1 MSLKSFVNNH
11 VMWTSFISML
21 DAEIAQQHKRMEQ
34 VTDTVELHRAQGEIA
49 ALRKLMMLRDKLN
62 HG

>member
-11 VMWTSFISML
+11 SLWSSFLDML
-21 DAEIAQQHKRMEQ
+21 NAEIAVQHKRMEQ
-34 VTDTVELHRAQGEIA
+34 VADNVELHRAQGEIA
-49 ALRKLMMLRDKLN
+49 ALRKLIMLRDKLN

>member
-11 VMWTSFISML
+11 SLWTDFLDML
-21 DAEIAQQHKRMEQ
+21 DAEIAVQHKRMEQ
-34 VTDTVELHRAQGEIA
+34 VSDTMELHRAQGEIA
-49 ALRKLMMLRDKLN
+49 ALRKLKMLRDKLN

>member
-11 VMWTSFISML
+11 SQWSSFLDML
-21 DAEIAQQHKRMEQ
+21 NAEIAVQHKRMEQ
-34 VTDTVELHRAQGEIA
+34 VADSVELHRAQGEIA
-49 ALRKLMMLRDKLN
+49 ALRKLMLLRDKLN

>member
-11 VMWTSFISML
+11 SLWTDFLDML

-34 VTDTVELHRAQGEIA
+34 VSDSVELHRAQGEIA

>member
-11 VMWTSFISML
+11 SLWVDFLDML
-21 DAEIAQQHKRMEQ
+21 DAEIATQHKRMEQ
-34 VTDTVELHRAQGEIA
+34 VSDSVELYRAQGEIA
-49 ALRKLMMLRDKLN
+49 ALRKLKMLRDKLN

>member
-1 MSLKSFVNNH
+1 
-11 VMWTSFISML
+11 MWVSFISML
-21 DAEIAQQHKRMEQ
+21 DSEIAQQHKRMEQ